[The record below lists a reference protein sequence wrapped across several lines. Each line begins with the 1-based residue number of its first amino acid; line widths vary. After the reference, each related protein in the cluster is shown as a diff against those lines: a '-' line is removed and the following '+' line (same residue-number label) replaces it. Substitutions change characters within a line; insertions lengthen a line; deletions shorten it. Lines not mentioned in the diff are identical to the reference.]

1 MPDTKLS
8 LPEITILLL
17 LMAEAREISNPEL
30 AERYKRKLDG
40 KERVRLNDLKLVESW
55 KEGRAYVHV
64 LTEAGWA
71 RCGEVIRAGSPPP
84 GAPPAHRTLFG
95 VLANLPRGLDRHGLS
110 LADLFARDADVAP
123 AQETGTPGQPIE
135 ERVRAAYQQL
145 VKAPADWVS
154 LTQLRSL
161 VGDVPKTEMDAVLV
175 RMNRMPDVTFVPES
189 NQKTLTRA
197 DRAAAVTIGDQDKHL
212 ISIGGQGYDGGA

>member
-30 AERYKRKLDG
+30 KERYQRTLDG
-40 KERVRLNDLKLVESW
+40 NERRHLNDLKLVESW
-55 KEGRAYVHV
+55 KAGRPYVHV
-64 LTEAGWA
+64 LTDAGWA
-71 RCGEVIRAGSPPP
+71 RCAEEVRAGSPPR
-84 GAPPAHRTLFG
+84 GARPADRTLFG

-110 LADLFARDADVAP
+110 LADFFARDADAAP
-123 AQETGTPGQPIE
+123 ATAPAPPGQPIE

-145 VKAPADWVS
+145 AKAPADWVS

-161 VGDVPKTEMDAVLV
+161 VDDVPKADLDAVLV

-197 DRAAAVTIGDQDKHL
+197 DREAAVRIGDQDKHL
-212 ISIGGQGYDGGA
+212 LSISGQGS